1 MMCEWT
7 VQFITSLNGTDAHK
21 TQEDSLTLHRE
32 SLAARFWF
40 PVRQKID
47 EPQAKQ
53 LEFVPCG
60 QTLQD
65 EDNSRS

>member
-1 MMCEWT
+1 MG
-7 VQFITSLNGTDAHK
+7 QDAHK

-40 PVRQKID
+40 LVRQKID
-47 EPQAKQ
+47 EPQAEQ

-60 QTLQD
+60 QIAGAKGTCTLL
-65 EDNSRS
+65 R